1 MNIER
6 YFRLQRGSNEI
17 SRVLYRE
24 EGNMEVFI
32 EEISL
37 YFKDQGNLE
46 METKQIPQKLLWIFQ
61 EKENVENKAKEYIKI
76 FDEEFIL

>member
-24 EGNMEVFI
+24 QGNMEVFI